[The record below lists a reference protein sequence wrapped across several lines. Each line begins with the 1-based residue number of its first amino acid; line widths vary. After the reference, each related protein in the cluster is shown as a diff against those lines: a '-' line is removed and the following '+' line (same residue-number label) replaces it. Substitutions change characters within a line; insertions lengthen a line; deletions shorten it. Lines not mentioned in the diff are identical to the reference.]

1 MLNKYRDRVMAG
13 DILAEN
19 LAGKN
24 IQNAV
29 VLGIPR
35 GGVVVAAR
43 VAGKLGLPLD
53 IIIPRKIG
61 SPLNPEAA
69 IGAVTQDGTILVNH
83 YAASLH
89 CVDEDKIQK
98 LAEEQITE
106 IKRRMIKYRGQAE
119 YPDYR
124 GKTIILVDD
133 GIATG
138 FTVMAAIRSIKKMFS
153 PRKMI
158 LAVPVAPADTINNFK
173 EEVDDVVC
181 PLVPED
187 FYAVGQFYQ
196 NFDQTTDQEVIDLLY
211 KSEDFK
217 EQLKQEVYS
226 LKTIALDDDLARLKT
241 NLEKEGY
248 RVVES
253 SMAEQADAF
262 VVSGLENNFMNMQD
276 IKTQKKVIDASG
288 KSVQEIINE
297 LRNIP

>member
-1 MLNKYRDRVMAG
+1 MAG

-196 NFDQTTDQEVIDLLY
+196 DFRQVTDREVIQLL
-211 KSEDFK
+211 K
-217 EQLKQEVYS
+217 ERRTPS
-226 LKTIALDDDLARLKT
+226 
-241 NLEKEGY
+241 
-248 RVVES
+248 
-253 SMAEQADAF
+253 
-262 VVSGLENNFMNMQD
+262 
-276 IKTQKKVIDASG
+276 
-288 KSVQEIINE
+288 
-297 LRNIP
+297 

>member
-288 KSVQEIINE
+288 KSVQEIIDE